1 MYQLNQVIVRRGD
14 RDILSLPRL
23 TIATD
28 KLTVILGHNGSGKS
42 TLVNILAGQ
51 LKPDDGEVLLNN
63 QPLAKLSARKLAQQ
77 VAYLPQRLP
86 PASGLTVSE
95 LVRLGRFAWLG
106 TFGRFREQDQ
116 LIMDQAM
123 ADTKMSAFKQVL
135 ADQLSGGERQRAWI
149 AMLLAQQ
156 SPVLVL
162 DEPTS
167 ALDVGHQYQLL
178 ALLRELNRRTGK
190 GMIIILHDINLALRY
205 ADAVIALKQGQV
217 VFQGDQSCLLDE
229 AQLSALYSTEIK
241 LITHPTHDKKV
252 AVIC

>member
-1 MYQLNQVIVRRGD
+1 MFQLNQVNVRRDG
-14 RDILSLPRL
+14 RDILSLPEL

-51 LKPDDGEVLLNN
+51 LKPDSGQVLLNN
-63 QPLAKLSARKLAQQ
+63 QALVHLSARALAQQ

-86 PASGLTVSE
+86 AASGLTVAE
-95 LVRLGRFAWLG
+95 LVKLGRFPWLG
-106 TFGRFREQDQ
+106 TFGRFRKRDQ
-116 LIMDQAM
+116 KIMNQAM
-123 ADTKMSAFKQVL
+123 ADTDILAFKQVL

-178 ALLRELNRRTGK
+178 ALLQRLNRTTGK
-190 GMIIILHDINLALRY
+190 GVVIILHDINLALRY
-205 ADAVIALKQGQV
+205 ADAVIALKQGKV
-217 VFQGDQSCLLDE
+217 VFQGDHSSLLNE
-229 AQLSALYSTEIK
+229 AQLSDLYQANIQ
-241 LITHPTHDKKV
+241 LINHPTKDKKV
-252 AVIC
+252 AVVC